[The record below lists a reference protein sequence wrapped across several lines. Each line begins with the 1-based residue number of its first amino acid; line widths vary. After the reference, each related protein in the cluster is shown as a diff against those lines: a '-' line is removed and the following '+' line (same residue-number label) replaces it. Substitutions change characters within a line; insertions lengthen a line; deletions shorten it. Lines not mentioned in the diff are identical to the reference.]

1 MDALYG
7 IFNPLAP
14 VWNAIFIQPLVNVI
28 VVTYALLGHN
38 FVLAV
43 LVATVLVQLVT
54 YPLTMKSMQS
64 SKKMTALQQSP
75 EWKDAQKK
83 YKGDREKMAQVTM
96 ALYKE
101 HGINPAAGCVPTLI
115 QMPLLIAFYSSINL
129 LLAVNPDSLLDL
141 TGHLYRSIPFIAD
154 IAKTTIPLQSQFLWL
169 NLAHPDPF
177 FVMPVLVA
185 GSTWISQKT
194 MSMPSADPQAS
205 AMNNQMQVMMP
216 VMFGFFALN
225 FPSGLA
231 AYWIISSLVRMA
243 FQGMTQGW
251 KGVLPT
257 GLSMPKFGL
266 PNLGQGAVLSTSSK
280 SARPAAQLP
289 KPQAEEVSTPPPS
302 APLPLPKKIAPVSSG
317 NGSGNNSTANGS
329 SRKRARRQS
338 RR

>member
-1 MDALYG
+1 ME
-7 IFNPLAP
+7 IFNVFTPF
-14 VWNAIFIQPLVNVI
+14 WNAIFIQPLVNVM

-43 LVATVLVQLVT
+43 LAATILVQLVT
-54 YPLTMKSMQS
+54 FPLTMKSMQS
-64 SKKMTALQQSP
+64 SRKMTALQQSP

-83 YKGDREKMAQVTM
+83 YKNDREKMAQVTM
-96 ALYKE
+96 QLYKE

-154 IAKTTIPLQSQFLWL
+154 IAKQTIPLQSQFLWL
-169 NLAHPDPF
+169 NLALPDPF

-205 AMNNQMQVMMP
+205 AMNNQMQIMMP

-231 AYWIISSLVRMA
+231 AYWIISSLVRMT
-243 FQGMTQGW
+243 FQGVTQGW
-251 KGVLPT
+251 QGVLPS
-257 GLSMPKFGL
+257 GLSMPSFL
-266 PNLGQGAVLSTSSK
+266 RP
-280 SARPAAQLP
+280 SAAQAGTVIAPPKGPRPPVQLP
-289 KPQAEEVSTPPPS
+289 KPQVEETSTPPPS

-317 NGSGNNSTANGS
+317 NGNGNANGS
-329 SRKRARRQS
+329 SRKKARRQS

>member
-1 MDALYG
+1 ME
-7 IFNPLAP
+7 IFNVFAP

-43 LVATVLVQLVT
+43 LVATILVQLVT
-54 YPLTMKSMQS
+54 WPLTMKSVQS
-64 SKKMTALQQSP
+64 SKKMSALQQSA

-83 YKGDREKMAQVTM
+83 YKRDREKMAQVTM

-101 HGINPAAGCVPTLI
+101 HGINPASGCVPTLI

-141 TGHLYRSIPFIAD
+141 TGHLYRNIGFIAE
-154 IAKTTIPLQSQFLWL
+154 IAKVTIPLQSQFLWL
-169 NLAHPDPF
+169 NLARPDPF
-177 FVMPVLVA
+177 YVMPVLVA

-205 AMNNQMQVMMP
+205 SMNNQMQIMMP
-216 VMFGFFALN
+216 VMFGFFALQ

-231 AYWIISSLVRMA
+231 AYWIISSLVRMT

-251 KGVLPT
+251 KGVLPS
-257 GLSMPKFGL
+257 GLSIPTFGRGAADSKPVKTSRL
-266 PNLGQGAVLSTSSK
+266 PAPLAK
-280 SARPAAQLP
+280 PAAV
-289 KPQAEEVSTPPPS
+289 ESSTPPPS
-302 APLPLPKKIAPVSSG
+302 APLPLPKKIAPVSAG
-317 NGSGNNSTANGS
+317 NGNTNGS